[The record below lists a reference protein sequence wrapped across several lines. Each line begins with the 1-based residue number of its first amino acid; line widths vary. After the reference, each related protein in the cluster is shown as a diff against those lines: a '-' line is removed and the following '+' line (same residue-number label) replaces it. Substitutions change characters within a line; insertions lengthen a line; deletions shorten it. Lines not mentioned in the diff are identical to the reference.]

1 MRGRGSV
8 EVIGYNDEMKERE
21 VMRHTYSIGVVRQ
34 SRHMRKEE
42 SLCSKICVMNGE
54 ADLRGGIDEG

>member
-21 VMRHTYSIGVVRQ
+21 VMRHVYSIGVVRQ
-34 SRHMRKEE
+34 
-42 SLCSKICVMNGE
+42 L
-54 ADLRGGIDEG
+54 